1 MRPGIARLTQSSM
14 LLAVLLLAAQ
24 GNAQDYVEADADF
37 LDMLEFIGEFSGEN
51 GEWTTLESE
60 LESTVTGDAAE
71 QESGEN
77 EAQGGTT
84 HAATEAP

>member
-1 MRPGIARLTQSSM
+1 MKPGIAGMTQGS
-14 LLAVLLLAAQ
+14 LLLAMLLLTAQ
-24 GNAQDYVEADADF
+24 GNAQDDVEADADF

-77 EAQGGTT
+77 EAQDSTT
-84 HAATEAP
+84 HVATEAL